1 MACQASP
8 PVTIVQYDAT
18 SSSDCEAEEG
28 LGCLVLCS
36 SQLSPPRL
44 CAEESGESDLGG
56 HLEEDCEQ
64 PPSIAVLSSADEEEE
79 EEEEEE
85 EPQSVQQCIVISSA
99 PEEDFADQSTAEVM
113 DISAVDSCLE
123 TDYPLDDSW
132 TATSTQPDLTVIPVE
147 SSSAQEDEPP
157 ASAVKR
163 ARLELSPSESDRLKA
178 APRKPYA
185 LKMDELG
192 SPLRRLL
199 ADARCF
205 FTKPHSL
212 QRSTPRV
219 CDSTISKAEERI
231 LCKFFFCLL
240 LMWFNDRWE
249 LGKEGGGF
257 ARALLLSVFF
267 LFFFF
272 VFFSNSRL

>member
-18 SSSDCEAEEG
+18 SSSDFEAEEG
-28 LGCLVLCS
+28 QGCLVLCS

-44 CAEESGESDLGG
+44 CVEESGGESDRGG

-64 PPSIAVLSSADEEEE
+64 LPSIAVLSSADEEEE
-79 EEEEEE
+79 EEEPE
-85 EPQSVQQCIVISSA
+85 SVQQCIVISSA
-99 PEEDFADQSTAEVM
+99 PEEDFADQSTAEVV
-113 DISAVDSCLE
+113 DISTVDSCLE

-147 SSSAQEDEPP
+147 SSSAQEEQPP
-157 ASAVKR
+157 SAVKR

-178 APRKPYA
+178 APHKPYA
-185 LKMDELG
+185 LG

-199 ADARCF
+199 ANARCF

-231 LCKFFFCLL
+231 LCKFFF
-240 LMWFNDRWE
+240 
-249 LGKEGGGF
+249 
-257 ARALLLSVFF
+257 
-267 LFFFF
+267 F
-272 VFFSNSRL
+272 VFH

>member
-1 MACQASP
+1 MACQVSP

-18 SSSDCEAEEG
+18 SSSDLEAEEG
-28 LGCLVLCS
+28 VGCLVLCS

-44 CAEESGESDLGG
+44 CAEESGESDRGR

-64 PPSIAVLSSADEEEE
+64 PPSSIAVLSSTDEEER
-79 EEEEEE
+79 
-85 EPQSVQQCIVISSA
+85 EPESVQQQCIVISSA
-99 PEEDFADQSTAEVM
+99 PEEDFADQSTADVV

-123 TDYPLDDSW
+123 THYGGDDSW
-132 TATSTQPDLTVIPVE
+132 TATSTQPDLTAIPVE
-147 SSSAQEDEPP
+147 SSSGQEGEEEGP
-157 ASAVKR
+157 SAVKR
-163 ARLELSPSESDRLKA
+163 ARLELSPSESDRLKGG
-178 APRKPYA
+178 PRKPYA

-192 SPLRRLL
+192 SSLRRLL

-231 LCKFFFCLL
+231 LCKCFFVFVFCLS

-249 LGKEGGGF
+249 LGREGGGF
-257 ARALLLSVFF
+257 ARSLSLIVCLC
-267 LFFFF
+267 LF
-272 VFFSNSRL
+272 VCFFSNSRL